1 MDRGM
6 KRLSLLTIFSL
17 CLPITLLSE
26 ESLRTWTNLKGQKIE
41 ARFVRLKTDG
51 VEIKRVDGRTF
62 TVSPSDFSKVDQDYI
77 SEVSKRL
84 GADGRPWGKE
94 SAIFALT
101 KGKWLDHTEEQI
113 PSKRVYWTF
122 SRGKVDLNGDG
133 KNDGWLVQARANSP
147 GAKPR
152 GFAWAVS
159 DIGEL
164 TIRYPFAKDYR
175 ELLFQYDSDSG
186 VFLLKKGSGL
196 AKYFKPAP

>member
-1 MDRGM
+1 MT
-6 KRLSLLTIFSL
+6 RLSLLTIFSL

-26 ESLRTWTNLKGQKIE
+26 ETLRTWTNLKGQKIE
-41 ARFVRLKTDG
+41 ARFVRLKKGG

-62 TVSPSDFSKVDQDYI
+62 TFSPSDFSKVDQDYI

-94 SAIFALT
+94 SAIAALT
-101 KGKWLDHTEEQI
+101 KGKWLDHTEEYI
-113 PSKRVYWTF
+113 PNKRVYWSF
-122 SRGKVDLNGDG
+122 SREKIDLNKDG
-133 KNDGWLVQARANSP
+133 TNDGWVVRARANST
-147 GAKPR
+147 GANSR
-152 GFAWAVS
+152 VFAWAVS